1 MDVQNEAGEEQLQAK
16 LLISK
21 YEARRRK
28 LIEEEEK
35 AKMEGLISSEESDGQ
50 ESGTSYIPARQRK
63 KEQV

>member
-1 MDVQNEAGEEQLQAK
+1 MDIQTDNGDEQMQAK
-16 LLISK
+16 LLINK

-50 ESGTSYIPARQRK
+50 ESSTYIPARQRK

>member
-50 ESGTSYIPARQRK
+50 EAGTYIPARQRK